1 MRPRSGKNFSD
12 RLFAMAVFVR
22 VIETGNFSRAA
33 RDLGIS
39 QPTASKLVAGLE
51 ARYRLRLLERTTRHV
66 RVTDDGRVFYAQAKK
81 LLSQFDELESFATK
95 TSDAAGGK
103 LRVSCPPALGRMVIA
118 PMVFAYLAAN
128 PDTAIDLDLSSR
140 YLDPIEDGVDL
151 AIRIGSQ
158 ADSTYRARLLAPSLR
173 VLVASPDYLKKHGE
187 PKEPADLTRHQV
199 LVYSYLPHPDV
210 LKLKDRKG
218 RGISVAISGRMRIN
232 NSEVLMSAVTTGL
245 GIACLPQ
252 WAVRDAVAAGRL
264 RRLLPTWE
272 PEGTSIYAVYAGGRR
287 LPTRVRRFLDYLAT
301 QMRRAI

>member
-1 MRPRSGKNFSD
+1 MS
-12 RLFAMAVFVR
+12 
-22 VIETGNFSRAA
+22 
-33 RDLGIS
+33 
-39 QPTASKLVAGLE
+39 AS
-51 ARYRLRLLERTTRHV
+51 
-66 RVTDDGRVFYAQAKK
+66 TDDGRVFYAQAKK
-81 LLSQFDELESFATK
+81 LLSEFDELESVATK

-173 VLVASPDYLKKHGE
+173 MLVASPDYLKKHGE

-218 RGISVAISGRMRIN
+218 RSRQRRHQRAHAHQQFGSADERGDDRARDRLPAAMGGARRRSPPASCGACCPPSSRKARRFMRSMPAGAGCRPASAASWIT
-232 NSEVLMSAVTTGL
+232 SRRRCAARSSSQLVIFGMLLVLITLAQRSASTLMSFATSSTLASRVSV
-245 GIACLPQ
+245 PS
-252 WAVRDAVAAGRL
+252 
-264 RRLLPTWE
+264 LL
-272 PEGTSIYAVYAGGRR
+272 S
-287 LPTRVRRFLDYLAT
+287 FS
-301 QMRRAI
+301 